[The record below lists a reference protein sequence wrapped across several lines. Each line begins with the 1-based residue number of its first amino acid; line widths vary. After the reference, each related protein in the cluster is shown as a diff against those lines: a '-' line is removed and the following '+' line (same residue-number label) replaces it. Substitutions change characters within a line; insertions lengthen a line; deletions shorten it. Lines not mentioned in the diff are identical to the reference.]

1 VRAAIREELLDEP
14 PFSPAHPRGVWFS
27 AVTAEQALADLTEI
41 SSQVEAATLFDEKG
55 DVAASTLDD
64 PGSFVRAVQDL
75 LAAAGEARRGSLNQL
90 EAATETGS
98 VFVVRDG
105 SSYIAA
111 TTGPEPT
118 VALVFYDLKTALRAA
133 AAEPKKPAR
142 RRTTKKQEGD
152 GA

>member
-1 VRAAIREELLDEP
+1 
-14 PFSPAHPRGVWFS
+14 
-27 AVTAEQALADLTEI
+27 VTAEQALADLTEI
-41 SSQVEAATLFDEKG
+41 SSQVEAAALFDEKG
-55 DVAASTLDD
+55 AVRASTLAD
-64 PGSFVRAVQDL
+64 PDSFVRAVQDL